1 MAAVMPDHTKASGRA
16 IAEIGIV
23 IALSLLLALFSFSPL
38 PFGGQISLEMLPLLV
53 LAQRR
58 GFKAG
63 FYGGA
68 LFGFLHIMQEPVVF
82 NLPQLLLDYP
92 LAYGIL
98 ALSGL
103 QVFKSSPHLGIAAG
117 IIGRLLMHVLSGVIF
132 AEFFLNVQPD
142 AGSVWLLSLSY
153 NASFLAL
160 PSIIALIVVPIV
172 SAGLKRRP
180 SN

>member
-1 MAAVMPDHTKASGRA
+1 MAADMPDHTKASGRA
-16 IAEIGIV
+16 IAETGIV

-58 GFKAG
+58 GFKTG
-63 FYGGA
+63 FYAGA

-82 NLPQLLLDYP
+82 NPAQLLLDYP

-103 QVFKSSPHLGIAAG
+103 KAFKNSPHLGVAAG
-117 IIGRLLMHVLSGVIF
+117 ILGRLLMHVLSGVIF
-132 AEFFLNVQPD
+132 AEIFLNVRPES
-142 AGSVWLLSLSY
+142 GSVWLLSLSY

-160 PSIIALIVVPIV
+160 PSIIALILVPIV
-172 SAGLKRRP
+172 SAALRQRFR
-180 SN
+180 N